1 MGSLI
6 KRVIASGVFIFATAA
21 VVVAAPLNNDTITKI
36 TQKLL
41 PGSLT
46 FQAPTDVALPDI
58 TVSTDQQTVS
68 DTVTGWKVDDARGH
82 KPSQAPGWSLTMTS
96 TDLSD
101 GDNTEPSTIP
111 VTGLTITP
119 ANLVANSGSVTN
131 VSLGGSHTF
140 TSTTEQATIATA
152 STGAGRGQFQGN
164 IAFDWII
171 PANSDAATYQATWTF
186 TLQ

>member
-1 MGSLI
+1 MRRILTRMLGTGL
-6 KRVIASGVFIFATAA
+6 VIMFSAGLTL
-21 VVVAAPLNNDTITKI
+21 AAPLNNDTITKI

-46 FQAPTDVALPDI
+46 FQAPADVVLPDI

-68 DTVTGWKVDDARGH
+68 GTATAWKVDDARGH

-101 GDNTEPSTIP
+101 GDPTEPSTIP

-119 ANLVANSGSVTN
+119 TNLVANSGNVTG
-131 VSLGGSHTF
+131 VSLGGSYTF
-140 TSTTEQATIATA
+140 ASTTDQATIATA
-152 STGAGRGQFQGN
+152 STGAGRGQFQGDIN
-164 IAFDWII
+164 FSWII